1 MCEPSQDVISVRER
15 ASMCDVFDC
24 LFNFTN
30 AKMIPEDNNIQKML
44 EALLKQRFLCKLCA
58 MNVVFVRVFAVTEP
72 TPWGEKSH

>member
-1 MCEPSQDVISVRER
+1 
-15 ASMCDVFDC
+15 MCDVFDC

-44 EALLKQRFLCKLCA
+44 EALLKQRFLCKLRA